1 MYMRLLGRL
10 AWRVALPRAA
20 AAAPRIV
27 APVGYRSLS
36 VSAIALKKKKGSGG
50 SEPPAGAASQ
60 EAQFDPDAIA
70 AQMRMHAD
78 KCREAVQGLVG
89 SFGRVDACA

>member
-20 AAAPRIV
+20 AAAPRIA
-27 APVGYRSLS
+27 APVAYRPLS
-36 VSAIALKKKKGSGG
+36 VSAIALKKKKGGGG
-50 SEPPAGAASQ
+50 SEPPAAAASQ

-70 AQMRMHAD
+70 AQMRTHAD
-78 KCREAVQGLVG
+78 KRREAVQGLVG